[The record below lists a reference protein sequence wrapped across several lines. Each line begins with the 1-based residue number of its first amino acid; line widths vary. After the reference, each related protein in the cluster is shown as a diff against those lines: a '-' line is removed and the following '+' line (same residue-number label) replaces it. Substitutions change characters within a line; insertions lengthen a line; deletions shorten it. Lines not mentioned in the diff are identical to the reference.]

1 MLPQLA
7 PVALA
12 ADQVSVTLNDA
23 VTGTGYAGFNGDA
36 TNPNPQ
42 DLTALGATDWRIWG
56 TGISETPLTG
66 NARKNGGSGISSL
79 GDIQLDPAINVR
91 ALGPLSLSV
100 GTGPSSM
107 PFSFSWTDGSSPVTG
122 TAIKAGLQHDAP
134 AAGSVGYGFR
144 LTAPAS
150 TTPQRLTFW
159 VSAHH
164 GTGRLTATVGGASQV
179 DTGVIGGQNNGGVYT
194 IDFASDGIEEFLEV
208 TYVLDSVSPSPDDF
222 GLPSTEAN
230 VVVYAAA
237 LSPTGPA
244 TVAAPAL
251 YQAIPAAGNQALISG
266 RLSANASSDY
276 EITIKTAATCD
287 EGVLGE
293 GGSTLGSFTTT
304 TDDVGDSYF
313 SELVPNG
320 SDLDTYVTAEVTGP
334 GGVTSSPSTC
344 IVGGPDNDTW
354 PRALEIG
361 PGTVAGSTVTGY
373 IDDAGRARWY
383 KVPIEPGSRIHVN
396 FSSLPADYD
405 IFVFKDIVQAFTRSQ
420 LPDDLNRLSAEF
432 APSAFSPS
440 HVGLLAF
447 GFLTIGLLAVCLQ
460 PVGLLAV
467 GVLAVGILAL
477 GILAFG
483 VQPIGVLAVGVL
495 AVRVLAIGLLA
506 VGLQPVGLLAVCV
519 LVAETYAS
527 AQIRSLITGSAAS
540 GTD

>member
-1 MLPQLA
+1 
-7 PVALA
+7 
-12 ADQVSVTLNDA
+12 
-23 VTGTGYAGFNGDA
+23 
-36 TNPNPQ
+36 
-42 DLTALGATDWRIWG
+42 
-56 TGISETPLTG
+56 
-66 NARKNGGSGISSL
+66 
-79 GDIQLDPAINVR
+79 
-91 ALGPLSLSV
+91 
-100 GTGPSSM
+100 M

-383 KVPIEPGSRIHVN
+383 KVPIDPGSRVHVN
-396 FSSLPADYD
+396 LSDLPADYD
-405 IFVFKDIVQAFTRSQ
+405 VFVFKDIVQAFTA
-420 LPDDLNRLSAEF
+420 LATPEDLTRLSAEF

-440 HVGLLAF
+440 AF
-447 GFLTIGLLAVCLQ
+447 S
-460 PVGLLAV
+460 PS
-467 GVLAVGILAL
+467 
-477 GILAFG
+477 AFS
-483 VQPIGVLAVGVL
+483 PSAFSPS
-495 AVRVLAIGLLA
+495 AFSPSAFSPSA
-506 VGLQPVGLLAVCV
+506 FSPSAFSPSAFSPSAFSPSAFSPSAFSPSAFSPSAFSPSAFSPSAFSPSAFSPSAFS
-519 LVAETYAS
+519 AETYAS
-527 AQIRSLITGSAAS
+527 AQIRSLITGSARVGHRVRDRRRGHLEQHRALLYPRQWQERRVEPRCAVHPRS
-540 GTD
+540 HARRQRLRQRVGPDAGRR